1 MQNGL
6 QYKEPFERS
15 GLNDLEDVYNRV
27 QIPTLAVKRK
37 KKRIEYGILEIM
49 VKWILSMVDT
59 RSCKLQFGNWESERF
74 EIKSGLPQATPP
86 ICVFF
91 NIYIADV
98 IDWIVTITQI
108 LTHLS
113 TTSSLAAQVTL
124 L

>member
-1 MQNGL
+1 
-6 QYKEPFERS
+6 
-15 GLNDLEDVYNRV
+15 
-27 QIPTLAVKRK
+27 
-37 KKRIEYGILEIM
+37 M

-74 EIKSGLPQATPP
+74 ESKSGLPQATPP

-108 LTHLS
+108 LIHLL
-113 TTSSLAAQVTL
+113 TTLS
-124 L
+124 